1 MATTNKGLT
10 QPPIGSPN
18 WAPPLNDDFGDI
30 DQAFGGVTSI
40 NVTGVTATPV
50 VMTLDQYQSLTIK
63 FSGTLTANVTY
74 QLPAGVGGRWVVQ
87 NNTTGAFSITMASLG
102 GGPTFAA
109 TAGYTNFISDGT
121 GCYGRFGGTPTGI
134 IAIWS
139 GSVATI
145 PTGWLLCDGTNGTL
159 NLRDK
164 FIVGAGSTYA
174 VGDTGGVDTVT
185 LSVAQMPSHTHTVA
199 GTTAADGI
207 HTHFVNDPSHAHG
220 IQQLWLNGGADAG
233 SPGVSGAGSASGFTA
248 TTVSSGT
255 GISIVTGG
263 AHQHS
268 YSGTTTSIGGG
279 TAHENRPPYFALC
292 YIQKI

>member
-10 QPPIGSPN
+10 QPPVGSSG
-18 WAPPLNDDFGDI
+18 WGLPLNEDFGYI
-30 DQAFGGVTSI
+30 DEAFGGVTSI

-50 VMTLDQYQSLTIK
+50 VLTMAQFRSLTIK
-63 FSGTLTANVTY
+63 FSGTLTDNVTY
-74 QLPAGVGGRWVVQ
+74 QIPAGVGGRWVIQ

-109 TAGYTNFISDGT
+109 TAGYTNFISDGA

-139 GSVATI
+139 GSAASI

-199 GTTAADGI
+199 GTTAADGV
-207 HTHFVNDPSHAHG
+207 HSHSVNDPSHAHG
-220 IQQLWLNGGADAG
+220 INVMTLSGGAST
-233 SPGVSGAGSASGFTA
+233 SPPSGAGQTTPIA
-248 TTVSSGT
+248 TNTSTNGT
-255 GISIVTGG
+255 GISIVAGG
-263 AHQHS
+263 AHVHS
-268 YSGTTTSIGGG
+268 LSGTTSSIGSGN
-279 TAHENRPPYFALC
+279 AHENRPPYFALC
-292 YIQKI
+292 YISKI

>member
-10 QPPIGSPN
+10 QPPIGSSG
-18 WAPPLNDDFGDI
+18 WGLPLNEDFSDI

-50 VMTLDQYQSLTIK
+50 VLTLDQYQSLTIK
-63 FSGTLTANVTY
+63 FTGTLTANVTY
-74 QLPAGVGGRWVVQ
+74 QLPAGVGGRWIAQ
-87 NNTTGAFSITMASLG
+87 NNTTGAFTITFASLG
-102 GGPTFAA
+102 GGATFGA
-109 TAGYTNFISDGT
+109 TSGYTNFISDGT
-121 GCYGRFGGTPTGI
+121 NCYGKFGGVASGI

-139 GSVATI
+139 GSQASI
-145 PTGWLLCDGTNGTL
+145 PIGWLLCDGTSGTL
-159 NLRDK
+159 DLRNK

-207 HTHFVNDPSHAHG
+207 HSHTVNDPSHAHS
-220 IQQLWLNGGADAG
+220 IFVMTLSAGGAT
-233 SPGVSGAGSASGFTA
+233 SPGAPGAGSTTPINTA
-248 TTVSSGT
+248 TSVVGT
-255 GISIVTGG
+255 GISIVAGG

-268 YSGTTTSIGGG
+268 LSGTTTSIGSG

-292 YIQKI
+292 YIQKV

>member
-10 QPPIGSPN
+10 QPPIGSSG
-18 WAPPLNDDFGDI
+18 WGLPLNEDFGYI
-30 DQAFGGVTSI
+30 DEAFGGVTSI

-50 VMTLDQYQSLTIK
+50 VLTMAQFRSLTIK

-74 QLPAGVGGRWVVQ
+74 QIPAGVGGRWVIQ

-109 TAGYTNFISDGT
+109 TAGYTNFMSDGA

-139 GSVATI
+139 GSAASI

-199 GTTAADGI
+199 GTTDSQGT
-207 HTHFVNDPSHAHG
+207 HSHFVNDPSHAHLYNAPTLNAGGSFGG
-220 IQQLWLNGGADAG
+220 I
-233 SPGVSGAGSASGFTA
+233 SGAGFTSLNL
-248 TTVSSGT
+248 TQLSSFSGT
-255 GISIVTGG
+255 GISIVAAGSHT
-263 AHQHS
+263 HT
-268 YSGTTTSIGGG
+268 YSGTTTSIGGSTG
-279 TAHENRPPYFALC
+279 HENRPPYYALC
-292 YIQKI
+292 YIVKI